1 MAAAQSALLS
11 KPKHMELSLIE
22 AGARLF
28 VTRFLRRFISAG
40 CLILLE
46 EGGTTLTFEGDK
58 RKCPLKIVLK
68 VNNPQFYWKVMT
80 NADLGLAD
88 AYIDG
93 DMSFNDNN
101 EGLLDLFLILIA
113 SRDSNSSISK
123 LNKRRGWWTPLLFT
137 ATLGSLTHFFKH
149 FLRHNSLTQA
159 HRNIACHYELVYDYG
174 L

>member
-11 KPKHMELSLIE
+11 KPKHMEPSLIE
-22 AGARLF
+22 AGARL
-28 VTRFLRRFISAG
+28 I
-40 CLILLE
+40 

-93 DMSFNDNN
+93 DISFNDNN
-101 EGLLDLFLILIA
+101 EGLLNLFLVRLI
-113 SRDSNSSISK
+113 
-123 LNKRRGWWTPLLFT
+123 
-137 ATLGSLTHFFKH
+137 
-149 FLRHNSLTQA
+149 
-159 HRNIACHYELVYDYG
+159 
-174 L
+174 